1 MSVGCNALTMTPSV
15 DAIEELRAAWSWLL
29 PDDYQPVLF
38 SALGDLFYQI
48 PCGEIWWLNT
58 GTAEVSKLA
67 DNQSEFQR
75 LLDTDKADEW
85 FLPPLIEK
93 LISAGK
99 TLSSGRCYTF
109 AILPIFRQGAYA
121 VENLNPVDAREHF
134 GLTGHIHKE
143 ISNLPDG
150 ATVKIK
156 IVE

>member
-1 MSVGCNALTMTPSV
+1 MTPSV

-99 TLSSGRCYTF
+99 IEFCALLYFRDLANLSPRSLRGGE
-109 AILPIFRQGAYA
+109 P
-121 VENLNPVDAREHF
+121 
-134 GLTGHIHKE
+134 
-143 ISNLPDG
+143 
-150 ATVKIK
+150 
-156 IVE
+156 

>member
-1 MSVGCNALTMTPSV
+1 MTPSV
-15 DAIEELRAAWSWLL
+15 EAINELRAAWSWLL

-38 SALGDLFYQI
+38 SALGDLFYQT
-48 PCGEIWWLNT
+48 PSGEISWLNT

-67 DNQSEFQR
+67 DSQPEFQR
-75 LLDTDKADEW
+75 LLGTNKADEW

-99 TLSSGRCYTF
+99 TLSPGRCYTF
-109 AILPIFRQGAYA
+109 VTLPIFREGTYA

-150 ATVKIK
+150 ATVEIK
-156 IVE
+156 IVK